1 MPAALRELRAPR
13 GPSNMIRDDLL
24 VLSGEGEDSPNLD
37 LAESSVQGDVT
48 TRQHPTS
55 VAFLPRWG
63 IAAAMRRVDR
73 RYRGAV
79 QDVRL
84 SDDAADGLS
93 VVDHAFGR
101 VIATSSSRP

>member
-1 MPAALRELRAPR
+1 ME
-13 GPSNMIRDDLL
+13 
-24 VLSGEGEDSPNLD
+24 
-37 LAESSVQGDVT
+37 
-48 TRQHPTS
+48 
-55 VAFLPRWG
+55 

-93 VVDHAFGR
+93 VVEDF
-101 VIATSSSRP
+101 SDLDS